1 MAGLMSKSTDLTV
14 FHVANPTAVTA
25 ESLKQFAFRP
35 IDELKGEE
43 ESAGL
48 VSIEDMLDT
57 TWASSVPEKGE
68 WLCFAL
74 RVDKRKVPGAVL
86 KKHYAEALK
95 AEQETLAAQGLKF
108 FPKGRKKEL
117 REQLKARLLA
127 TTEPAPSVVDVAMNM
142 HTGLTFVGSTATG
155 MLDHLQKIFNY
166 LGEPLE
172 SKEAMADVKT
182 VLRAMYD
189 DSIKAEFN
197 GYSYTLAEAGRVTLA
212 GAAGEGDDIEVAV
225 KNDRASSD
233 AGLESGLSIAK
244 IKLTM
249 ERDSEPGFAWTFT
262 LNGSVSFSGLKTPAT
277 DAAHGDDDHDAVL
290 LEKIYLIEQAVGA
303 VHALFDIR

>member
-1 MAGLMSKSTDLTV
+1 MPGLMSKSTDLTV
-14 FHVANPTAVTA
+14 LYVNTPAEVTA
-25 ESLKQFAFRP
+25 EKLKEYAFRP
-35 IDELKGEE
+35 IDELKSEE

-95 AEQETLAAQGLKF
+95 VEQESLAAQGLKF

-117 REQLKARLLA
+117 KEQLNTRLLV
-127 TTEPAPSVVDVAMNM
+127 TMEPAPSVVDVAMNM
-142 HTGLTFVGSTATG
+142 HTGMTFVTSTATS
-155 MLDHLQKIFNY
+155 MLEHVQKVFGS
-166 LGEPLE
+166 LGVQLE
-172 SKEAMADVKT
+172 SKEPAADTQT

-189 DSIKAEFN
+189 DSLKTEFN
-197 GYSYTLAEAGRVTLA
+197 GYSYTLTEAGRVTLA
-212 GAAGEGDDIEVAV
+212 GFAGEEDSIEVAV

-244 IKLTM
+244 IKLSM
-249 ERDSEPGFAWTFT
+249 ERDSEPGFVWSFT
-262 LNGSVSFSGLKTPAT
+262 LSGKLTLSGLKTPAT
-277 DAAHGDDDHDAVL
+277 DAAHGDDHDAAL
-290 LEKIYLIEQAVGA
+290 LEKIYLVEQAVGV
-303 VHALFDIR
+303 VHALFDVR